1 MWATISSVK
10 QTVWPY
16 GLLLSLFGKKTRT
29 THHSKKDATIKLTIM
44 IWLVVSNMLFFPFHI
59 WDVIL
64 PTENMFQ
71 DGDGTT
77 NQIYNCH
84 DFLMVF
90 LLNHHFLTVHQV
102 KQTLFRFK
110 KPSEAHQGPHALPC
124 RLALLRDDLRG
135 CMDQC
140 LGRLPCFFGGKPW
153 ENLYCLVYFGMTIRI
168 FCGSQVIFCWM
179 NLPCSLVKYLL
190 ETEREQV
197 YAAALGSNP
206 WFIIMRPIK
215 IGIWAMLCRA
225 FSA

>member
-1 MWATISSVK
+1 
-10 QTVWPY
+10 
-16 GLLLSLFGKKTRT
+16 
-29 THHSKKDATIKLTIM
+29 M

-110 KPSEAHQGPHALPC
+110 NPSEVQRSSPRPSRPALPPGAAPG
-124 RLALLRDDLRG
+124 RPAGMHGPVPWSPSMFFWGKTLGKPILFGVFWYDDSHFLRESSHILLDELALFAG
-135 CMDQC
+135 
-140 LGRLPCFFGGKPW
+140 
-153 ENLYCLVYFGMTIRI
+153 
-168 FCGSQVIFCWM
+168 
-179 NLPCSLVKYLL
+179 
-190 ETEREQV
+190 
-197 YAAALGSNP
+197 
-206 WFIIMRPIK
+206 
-215 IGIWAMLCRA
+215 
-225 FSA
+225 